1 MRHGSVALGDGA
13 QAIRFSGEARGGP
26 QHGSDHRPEGS
37 EVGLVGGVGVEK
49 ALQVLDMP

>member
-1 MRHGSVALGDGA
+1 MRHDSVALGDGA
-13 QAIRFSGEARGGP
+13 QAISFGGEACSGP
-26 QHGSDHRPEGS
+26 QHGPDHRPEGS